1 MRALS
6 VVSPLAVALA
16 ASLIGLPAA
25 AETTGRVPLLLIQSP
40 AAPAPDAHA
49 APGKD
54 GPGKPNAG
62 TDLPGKG
69 PPVQVEIPKAKEAP
83 AEGEGRSTTSP
94 VESAT
99 AEPDRAKRLDAL
111 FAALK
116 AAPDEESAKQIA
128 ARIDIALTPS
138 GSDTA
143 DLLMNRAAQAT
154 EAKDYDL
161 AIQLLDGV
169 LAVAPD
175 HLEAWNKRATV
186 FYLKQDFSDAL
197 LDLRQVVAREPRHY
211 GAWAGI
217 AIICKEIGDEKHAL
231 EAARQA
237 LAAYPHLDEVGEM
250 EEELSLTVEG
260 RPI

>member
-1 MRALS
+1 MRALHA
-6 VVSPLAVALA
+6 VSPLALALA
-16 ASLIGLPAA
+16 AALIGLPAA
-25 AETTGRVPLLLIQSP
+25 AETGRLQPLPIQAP
-40 AAPAPDAHA
+40 AAPEPPQA

-54 GPGKPNAG
+54 DTGQDAPEAGKSG
-62 TDLPGKG
+62 D
-69 PPVQVEIPKAKEAP
+69 EARR
-83 AEGEGRSTTSP
+83 GTTSP
-94 VESAT
+94 LESA
-99 AEPDRAKRLDAL
+99 AGEPDRAKRLDAL

-116 AAPDEESAKQIA
+116 AAPDEEAAKQIA

-143 DLLMNRAAQAT
+143 DVLMSRAAAAT

-161 AIQLLDGV
+161 AIKLLDGV
-169 LAVAPD
+169 LTIAPD
-175 HLEAWNKRATV
+175 HLEAWNKRATL
-186 FYLKQDFSDAL
+186 FYLKQDFADAL
-197 LDLRQVVAREPRHY
+197 VDLRQVVAREPRHY

-231 EAARQA
+231 DAARNA
-237 LAAYPHLDEVGEM
+237 LAVYPHLDEIEEM

>member
-1 MRALS
+1 MRALFAALILA
-6 VVSPLAVALA
+6 SPLAGAALPVSA
-16 ASLIGLPAA
+16 DTPQ
-25 AETTGRVPLLLIQSP
+25 GRAPLLFAQSP
-40 AAPAPDAHA
+40 AAPAPDAHSKD
-49 APGKD
+49 APPKDALGKD
-54 GPGKPNAG
+54 A
-62 TDLPGKG
+62 
-69 PPVQVEIPKAKEAP
+69 PVQVEIPKAKDQPGTAD
-83 AEGEGRSTTSP
+83 GRSTTSP
-94 VESAT
+94 VESGN

-143 DLLMNRAAQAT
+143 DVLMSRAALAT
-154 EAKDYDL
+154 QAKDYDL

-169 LAVAPD
+169 LVVSPD

-197 LDLRQVVAREPRHY
+197 VDLRQVVAREPRHY

-231 EAARQA
+231 EAARRA
-237 LAAYPHLDEVGEM
+237 LAVYPHLDEVEEM
-250 EEELSLTVEG
+250 EEELTLTVEG

>member
-1 MRALS
+1 MRALYA
-6 VVSPLAVALA
+6 VWPLTAAIGLSLTGQSLA
-16 ASLIGLPAA
+16 AEGPVL
-25 AETTGRVPLLLIQSP
+25 RVPLIEVQAP
-40 AAPAPDAHA
+40 AAPAPGTPPQQ

-54 GPGKPNAG
+54 AAGKSAASNDDAG
-62 TDLPGKG
+62 RG
-69 PPVQVEIPKAKEAP
+69 
-83 AEGEGRSTTSP
+83 TTSP
-94 VESAT
+94 LESAT
-99 AEPDRAKRLDAL
+99 GEPDRAKRLDAL

-143 DLLMNRAAQAT
+143 DVLMSRAALAT

-161 AIQLLDGV
+161 AIELLDGV
-169 LAVAPD
+169 LTIAPD
-175 HLEAWNKRATV
+175 HLEAWNKRATI
-186 FYLKQDFSDAL
+186 FYLKQDFADAL
-197 LDLRQVVAREPRHY
+197 VDLRQVVAREPRHY

-231 EAARQA
+231 EAARNA
-237 LAAYPHLDEVGEM
+237 LAIYPHLDEVEEM